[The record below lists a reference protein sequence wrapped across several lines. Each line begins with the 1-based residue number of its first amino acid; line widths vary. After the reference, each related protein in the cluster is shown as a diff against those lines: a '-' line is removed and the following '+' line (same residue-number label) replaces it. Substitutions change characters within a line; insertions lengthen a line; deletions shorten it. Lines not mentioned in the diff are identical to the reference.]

1 MLCVEYYSE
10 KGKGRIYSFLVNF
23 FAGRRKYFPEIR
35 IYRSDVINNSIYGNM
50 RRIGV
55 GKVQNHPWRPGDFAE
70 MVILKNEAESGFR
83 RPEKSAVFSDTRR
96 SVRFLCLTFRSRDIA
111 VLTSHRA
118 EAGACTTS
126 SILFAVHITEFRD
139 VFDTDFFVFAEFIIF
154 ICLLVVMQ
162 FFQIFADEINRSAGC
177 AGVLFAAVP
186 EVMSG
191 TSV

>member
-1 MLCVEYYSE
+1 MAREEYTPFWL
-10 KGKGRIYSFLVNF
+10 IFLL
-23 FAGRRKYFPEIR
+23 GRRKYFPEIR

-126 SILFAVHITEFRD
+126 SCARFCTFRP
-139 VFDTDFFVFAEFIIF
+139 
-154 ICLLVVMQ
+154 
-162 FFQIFADEINRSAGC
+162 RPC
-177 AGVLFAAVP
+177 ARCSSFS
-186 EVMSG
+186 SG
-191 TSV
+191 TSSAADFRT